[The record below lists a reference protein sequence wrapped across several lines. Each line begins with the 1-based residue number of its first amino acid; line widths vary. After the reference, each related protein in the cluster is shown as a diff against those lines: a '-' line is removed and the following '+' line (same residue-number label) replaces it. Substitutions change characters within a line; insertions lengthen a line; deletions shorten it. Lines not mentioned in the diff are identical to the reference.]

1 MNYKKR
7 ADFEETKSRFHEKM
21 NVLDYY
27 SKKCNRNS
35 VDDFVVEFRPT
46 LMKRQ
51 WNLNPDR
58 LWPEDKWTKI
68 KELEVSSY
76 M

>member
-1 MNYKKR
+1 
-7 ADFEETKSRFHEKM
+7 M

-58 LWPEDKWTKI
+58 LWPEDKWTNI

>member
-1 MNYKKR
+1 
-7 ADFEETKSRFHEKM
+7 M

-35 VDDFVVEFRPT
+35 VDDFLVEFRPT

-58 LWPEDKWTKI
+58 LWPEDKWTQI
-68 KELEVSSY
+68 KELEVSSNVVSGIFD